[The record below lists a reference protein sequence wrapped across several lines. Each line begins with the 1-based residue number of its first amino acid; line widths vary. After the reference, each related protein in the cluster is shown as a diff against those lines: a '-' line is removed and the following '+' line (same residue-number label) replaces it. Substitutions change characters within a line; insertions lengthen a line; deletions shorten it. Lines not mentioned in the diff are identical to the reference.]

1 MLTWLLLA
9 AAPSPAAL
17 PAPVQAF
24 PGGNVLILLAD
35 DLGTD
40 KLDCYGNPAA
50 QFKPHTPAISA
61 LAASGVLFRN
71 AYSEPVCS
79 PTRAAI
85 LTGRYGFRNGI
96 GHIVVEGKPEFG
108 PLSLSEVTLPE
119 MLAMA
124 GAGYASAAIGKWH
137 LGTSAVGGDCAPILA
152 GFGHWAGV
160 PENLFTVQEYMVWPK
175 VAHAGLG
182 ACASAPPAFGLG
194 CMPPLSPTYATT
206 ETVNEALD
214 WIAAQTEPWVCY
226 VAFNT
231 PHSPLHKPP
240 DDLLYTPNPP
250 PNPYPMHESPA
261 PYLAAMIEAL
271 DKEIGRLLACMPPAQ
286 RAQTTVIFLGDNG
299 TESGSTVD
307 GVSYPLVFPPY
318 DPKKAKATL
327 YQLGVNV
334 PFIVSGKAVKQ
345 PGRESDALV
354 DVTDIFATVADI
366 AGVDLGAL
374 GFGCGGGNRA
384 LDGVSFLPILESP
397 SAPSQRTFAF
407 SERFEPNF
415 DSGLPDRPI
424 EQARE
429 RMIRNA
435 RFKLIVQARRPINNL
450 WGSVDLVPIER
461 FFDLQSD
468 PLEDQDLLKLPP
480 SSWPPEAA
488 PALAS
493 LRHEL
498 AQLLTSCQ

>member
-1 MLTWLLLA
+1 MLHLFLLA
-9 AAPSPAAL
+9 AVPSMPAAASYQ
-17 PAPVQAF
+17 AP

-35 DLGTD
+35 DLGID
-40 KLDCYGNPAA
+40 KLDCYGNPAP
-50 QFKPHTPAISA
+50 QFKPHTPEISA

-71 AYSEPVCS
+71 AYSTPVCS

-96 GHIVVEGKPEFG
+96 GHIVVEGQPDFG

-119 MLAMA
+119 MLDMA

-137 LGTSAVGGDCAPILA
+137 LGTSAVGGDCAPIHA

-160 PENLFTVQEYMVWPK
+160 PENLFTVQEYMSWPK
-175 VAHAGLG
+175 IAHAGLG
-182 ACASAPPAFGLG
+182 ACASAPPGLG
-194 CMPPLSPTYATT
+194 IGCPPPLSPTYATT
-206 ETVNEALD
+206 GTVSEALD
-214 WIAAQTEPWVCY
+214 WIAAQTGPWVCY
-226 VAFNT
+226 VAFNA
-231 PHSPLHKPP
+231 PHSPIHNPP
-240 DDLLYTPNPP
+240 AELLYTTNPP
-250 PNPYPMHESPA
+250 PNPYPIQESPA

-271 DKEIGRLLACMPPAQ
+271 DMEIGRLLACMPPAQ

-299 TESGSTVD
+299 TQSGTMVD

-318 DPKKAKATL
+318 EPKKAKATL
-327 YQLGVNV
+327 YQIGVNV
-334 PFIVSGKAVKQ
+334 PFIVSGKAVNQ

-366 AGVDLGAL
+366 AGIDLGAL
-374 GFGCGGGNRA
+374 GFGCGGGSRA

-397 SAPSQRTFAF
+397 NAPSQRTFAF

-415 DSGLPDRPI
+415 DSGLPDRPL

-429 RMIRNA
+429 RMIRDA
-435 RFKLIVQARRPINNL
+435 RFKLMVQARRPQNNL
-450 WGSVDLVPIER
+450 WGSVELVPIER
-461 FFDLQSD
+461 FFDLQID
-468 PLEDQDLLKLPP
+468 PFEDQDLLQVPP

-498 AQLLTSCQ
+498 AQLLVSCP